1 MKTGLVLEGG
11 GTRAMYS
18 AGVLDVF
25 MEHGIVFDGV
35 IGVSAGAIYSTN
47 YVSGQR
53 GRSIRYYKKFCAD
66 KRLMGIRSLLTT
78 GDFVNKEFSYYTL
91 PNELDIFDYEAFKA
105 NPIECYMVCTN
116 VETGEAEYI
125 RVTDLKEQM
134 EVLRASSSLP
144 FMSRLVEIDGKKYL
158 DGGISDSIPVKK
170 FKEMGFDRIVVV
182 QTRMANYRKKPSRIS
197 KFGWVYRRYP
207 KLIAALGQRSEAYNL
222 TIEHILDM
230 ERKGE
235 VLAIRPSKDLKVK
248 RLEKDAEKLQ
258 EQYDLGRVD
267 ALAVIDKV
275 KAYIAK

>member
-11 GTRAMYS
+11 GTRAMYT

-25 MEHGIVFDGV
+25 MEHNIVFDGV
-35 IGVSAGAIYSTN
+35 IGVSAGAIYGSN
-47 YVSGQR
+47 YVSGQK
-53 GRSIRYYKKFCAD
+53 GRSIRYYKKFCGD
-66 KRLMGIRSLLTT
+66 KRLMGIRSWLTT

-91 PNELDIFDYEAFKA
+91 PNELDVFDYEAFKA

-134 EVLRASSSLP
+134 EYLRASSSLP
-144 FMSRLVEIDGKKYL
+144 FMSRVVEIDGKKYL

-182 QTRMANYRKKPSRIS
+182 QTRMVDYRKKPSKLS
-197 KFGWVYRRYP
+197 AFGGMYRRYP
-207 KLIAALGQRSEAYNL
+207 KLMAALRQRSEAYNL
-222 TIEHILDM
+222 TLEHILDM
-230 ERKGE
+230 ERKGD
-235 VLAIRPSKDLKVK
+235 VFAIRPSKDLNVK

-258 EQYDLGRVD
+258 EQYDLGRAD

-275 KAYIAK
+275 KEYIQ